1 MALSKSKQY
10 KKQLVDNSNCL
21 LNEKISN
28 IDSFNQNIILKIQK
42 NELNNIEEIQSILK
56 ISDIAKNQLEKG
68 GSNLTKFDLIRN
80 IILFSNLLKLDKKY
94 FSYEKMDQLKI
105 TDLTNILRSIL
116 YDIDNDIDYENIDI
130 TDRIKKI
137 DNFNENIITK
147 IKKNQLNNIE
157 EIQSIFKISEIAKNQ
172 LERGGSNLTKFD
184 LITDIVKLSNL
195 LKIKNF
201 SYEVIKEF
209 KIIDLINIL
218 RSILY
223 DINQEI
229 ENDNNKKSN
238 KKIIDEKEEKVPLKI
253 KPPKSK
259 LLEIEYGEKETKVPV
274 KPPKSK
280 LLEIEYGEKETKVP
294 VKPPKSKLLELTNG
308 EKETK
313 VPVKPPKSKLLELTN
328 GEKEAKVPV
337 KHPKSKLLELT
348 NGEKEA
354 KVPVKPPKSK
364 LLQIKD
370 SENSIVL
377 YK

>member
-1 MALSKSKQY
+1 MSLSKSKQY
-10 KKQLVDNSNCL
+10 KKQLVDNSNDL

-68 GSNLTKFDLIRN
+68 GSQLTKFDLIRN
-80 IILFSNLLKLDKKY
+80 IVLFSDLLKLDKKY
-94 FSYEKMDQLKI
+94 FSYAKIEQLKI

-116 YDIDNDIDYENIDI
+116 YDVNYDLDYDI
-130 TDRIKKI
+130 TDSYDRIKKI

-147 IKKNQLNNIE
+147 IRNNQLNNIE
-157 EIQSIFKISEIAKNQ
+157 EIQSIFKISELAKNQ
-172 LERGGSNLTKFD
+172 LERGGTQLTKFD

-201 SYEVIKEF
+201 SYDVIKEF

-223 DINQEI
+223 DINPEI
-229 ENDNNKKSN
+229 ENDNSNKKSN
-238 KKIIDEKEEKVPLKI
+238 KKEIIQKEEKLPLKIKSSKSKLLELKDDEKEGNLSLKI

-259 LLEIEYGEKETKVPV
+259 LLQIENGEKEMKVPV

-280 LLEIEYGEKETKVP
+280 LLQIE
-294 VKPPKSKLLELTNG
+294 NG
-308 EKETK
+308 EKET
-313 VPVKPPKSKLLELTN
+313 
-328 GEKEAKVPV
+328 
-337 KHPKSKLLELT
+337 
-348 NGEKEA
+348 

-377 YK
+377 FK